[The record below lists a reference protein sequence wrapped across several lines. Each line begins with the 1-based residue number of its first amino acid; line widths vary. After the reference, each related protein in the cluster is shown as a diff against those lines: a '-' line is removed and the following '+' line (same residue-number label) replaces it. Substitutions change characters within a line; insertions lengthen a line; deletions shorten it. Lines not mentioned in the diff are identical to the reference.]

1 MVKIKKGDV
10 VRIHYTGRV
19 KGTNEVFDTTYED
32 VAKEAG
38 IYSEKG
44 IYGPV
49 PVAVGGGHVLKGLDR
64 RLEGLE
70 VGGEYTIE
78 VPPEEGFG
86 RRDPKLIKVYSL
98 GQFRRQGLR
107 PYPGMEVKIRS
118 GEKEAKGRVI
128 TVSGGR
134 VRVDFNHPLAGKT
147 LVYEVKVVE
156 KIDDPIEKI
165 KAMLELRLPSVDR
178 EKVIIDVGEK
188 DVTLDF
194 RPLLDSIDKNTLLLG
209 ELMLEGDLKFI
220 GYEEIT
226 FKPNVQ
232 EILNPKPKE
241 DEEEADEDVEGDEG
255 RSEAADAGE
264 AEKSVD
270 TVEEGAEGKEEDG
283 AEEHNDE
290 KAATAE
296 EEELR
301 NEA

>member
-10 VRIHYTGRV
+10 VRLHYTGIV
-19 KGTNEVFDTTYED
+19 KGTGEVFDTTYED
-32 VAKEAG
+32 VAKDAG
-38 IYSEKG
+38 IYSDKG
-44 IYGPV
+44 VYGPV
-49 PVAVGGGHVLKGLDR
+49 PIAVGGGHVLSGLDR
-64 RLEGLE
+64 RLEGCE
-70 VGGEYTIE
+70 VGEEYTIE

-107 PYPGMEVKIRS
+107 PYPGMEIEVSS
-118 GEKEAKGRVI
+118 GKKKLKGRVI

-147 LVYEVKVVE
+147 LVYKVKVLE
-156 KIDDPIEKI
+156 KIEDPIEKI
-165 KAMLELRLPSVDR
+165 KAMLELRLPNVDR

-194 RPLLDSIDKNTLLLG
+194 RPLLDEIDKNTLLLG

-232 EILNPKPKE
+232 EILNPKPE
-241 DEEEADEDVEGDEG
+241 SESETEPESEEAGEHEEETKTEMETGTEEVRDNP
-255 RSEAADAGE
+255 
-264 AEKSVD
+264 AEENP
-270 TVEEGAEGKEEDG
+270 EEGEE
-283 AEEHNDE
+283 
-290 KAATAE
+290 
-296 EEELR
+296 
-301 NEA
+301 